1 MQFLTPLGF
10 ALASLAIPIILLYML
25 KLRRR
30 QVQVSSTF
38 LWQQLLRDQQANAPW
53 QKLKRNL
60 LLMLQLLILA
70 ALVIALARP
79 ALRVPVVATG
89 SVIVLL
95 DASASMN
102 ATDVSTSQS
111 RFEQARNSVQDL
123 INGLS
128 SASSMTLILVGGT
141 PRTLISSESDKS
153 LLKNAL
159 DDARVTQES
168 ADWQSAFAL
177 AAGAARGE
185 QGKSSIVIVSD
196 GGLPESGL
204 PALPGNVSYI
214 PIGESQNNIA
224 LSALALRMAQK
235 GPQLFAEISNYD
247 SIDRNILLSIYFN
260 NELIDA
266 RQLSVKA
273 NASGSLTLDNLPNAS
288 GIYKATISNP
298 DNNSPNSLD
307 SLTLDDTAFAVFQ
320 STSARRVLLVSKGN
334 LFLEQLLAS
343 LPGIQPF
350 RALPAQDG
358 TIQIPNDPF
367 NLYIF
372 DGIVPPELPKADL
385 LFVNPSSN
393 PFFEVGGT
401 YKEIE
406 NVQVKEHR
414 LTRFVDWS
422 NVHILEAETV
432 QTPEWAE
439 VLIESDNGPLVF
451 AGETNGQRIAAL
463 TFDLRESDLPLQI
476 AYPIL
481 FSNLINYLAPP
492 SAFDATQSLR
502 PGESLT
508 MLPQTDVNRIVIASP
523 SNQTYTLP
531 ANQTTFTQT
540 HELGYYAVNFISD
553 GPNTIEYF
561 AVNLFDENESNIQPR
576 DVVQV
581 GQVAVTPTV
590 SGQVGQRELWAWLA
604 ALALIVLMIEWQ
616 VFHRR
621 QIPSLRA
628 PIGRS
633 NPHHRVEIASG
644 GRTPPSQ

>member
-25 KLRRR
+25 KLRRK

-60 LLMLQLLILA
+60 LLILQLLILA

-79 ALRVPVVATG
+79 ALSVPVVATG

-102 ATDVSTSQS
+102 ATDVNVS
-111 RFEQARNSVQDL
+111 RFEQARNSVNDL
-123 INGLS
+123 IDGLS

-141 PRTLISSESDKS
+141 PQTLISSESDKT

-159 DDARVTQES
+159 NNALVTQES
-168 ADWQSAFAL
+168 ADWHAAFAL
-177 AAGAARGE
+177 AAGAARGP
-185 QGKSSIVIVSD
+185 QGKGKSTIVIVSD

-204 PALPGNVSYI
+204 PALPGDVSYI

-247 SIDRNILLSIYFN
+247 AIDRNVLLSIYFN
-260 NELIDA
+260 DELIDA

-273 NASGSLTLDNLPNAS
+273 KASGSLTLDNLPNTS

-298 DNNSPNSLD
+298 ENDSPNTLD
-307 SLTLDDTAFAVFQ
+307 SLNLDNTAYAVFQ
-320 STSARRVLLVSKGN
+320 SASARRVLLVSNGN

-343 LPGIQPF
+343 LPGLQPF
-350 RALPAQDG
+350 RALPAADG
-358 TIQIPNDPF
+358 TLQISADPF

-372 DGIVPPELPKADL
+372 DGILPAELPEANFL
-385 LFVNPSSN
+385 LVNPPSN

-401 YKEIE
+401 YDEIE

-414 LTRFVDWS
+414 LTRFVDWN
-422 NVHILEAETV
+422 NVHILQAEAV

-439 VLIESDNGPLVF
+439 VLIESNAGPLVF
-451 AGETNGQRIAAL
+451 AGETEGQRIAAL
-463 TFDLRESDLPLQI
+463 TFDLKESDLPLQV

-481 FSNLINYLAPP
+481 FSNLIDYLAPP
-492 SAFDATQSLR
+492 SAFDSTQSLQ
-502 PGESLT
+502 PGESLAL
-508 MLPQTDVNRIVIASP
+508 LPQTNVDRIMIASP
-523 SNQTYTLP
+523 SNQAYTLP
-531 ANQTTFTQT
+531 SNQTTFTQT
-540 HELGYYAVNFISD
+540 HELGYYAVNLISTD
-553 GPNTIEYF
+553 SNTVEYF
-561 AVNLFDENESNIQPR
+561 AVNLFDDNESNIRPR

-590 SGQVGQRELWAWLA
+590 SGQVGQRELWPWLA
-604 ALALIVLMIEWQ
+604 ALALVALMIEWQ

-621 QIPSLRA
+621 QWTV
-628 PIGRS
+628 GRVG
-633 NPHHRVEIASG
+633 NPPYAKS
-644 GRTPPSQ
+644 

>member
-10 ALASLAIPIILLYML
+10 WLAGLALPIILLYML
-25 KLRRR
+25 KLRRK

-60 LLMLQLLILA
+60 LLILQLLILA
-70 ALVIALARP
+70 ALMIALARP
-79 ALRVPVVATG
+79 ALRVPAVATG

-102 ATDVSTSQS
+102 ATDVTAAPS
-111 RFEQARNSVQDL
+111 RFEHARSSVNDL

-128 SASSMTLILVGGT
+128 STSAMTLILVGRT
-141 PRTLISSESDKS
+141 PQTLISSESDKS

-159 DDARVTQES
+159 DNAHVTQES
-168 ADWQSAFAL
+168 ADWQAAFAL
-177 AAGAARGE
+177 AAGAARGPQG
-185 QGKSSIVIVSD
+185 QGKSMIVIISD

-204 PALPGNVSYI
+204 PALPGDVSYI
-214 PIGESQNNIA
+214 PIGESQNNVA

-235 GPQLFAEISNYD
+235 GPQLFAEITNYD
-247 SIDRNILLSIYFN
+247 SIDRDILLSIYFN
-260 NELIDA
+260 NELITA
-266 RQLSVKA
+266 RQFSVKA
-273 NASGSLTLDNLPNAS
+273 NSSGSLTLDNLSNTS
-288 GIYKATISNP
+288 GIYKATISDP
-298 DNNSPNSLD
+298 ASNSLD
-307 SLTLDDTAFAVFQ
+307 SLLLDDTAFAVFQ
-320 STSARRVLLVSKGN
+320 SSSARRVLLVSNGN

-350 RALPAQDG
+350 RALPAEDG

-372 DGIVPPELPKADL
+372 DGIVPPQMPKADL

-401 YKEIE
+401 YNEFE

-422 NVHILEAETV
+422 NVHVLEAEAV
-432 QTPEWAE
+432 QTPDWAE

-451 AGETNGQRIAAL
+451 AGATNGQRIAAL

-481 FSNLINYLAPP
+481 FSNLIDYLAPL
-492 SAFDATQSLR
+492 SAFDSTQSLR
-502 PGESLT
+502 PGESLA
-508 MLPQTDVNRIVIASP
+508 MLPQTDVNQIVIASP
-523 SNQTYTLP
+523 SNQVYTLP

-553 GPNTIEYF
+553 DANTTEYF
-561 AVNLFDENESNIQPR
+561 AVNLFDENESNLQPR
-576 DVVQV
+576 DVIQVGRVAVTATASQQV
-581 GQVAVTPTV
+581 GQL
-590 SGQVGQRELWAWLA
+590 ELWHWLA

-616 VFHRR
+616 VFHRKP
-621 QIPSLRA
+621 IPSLRL
-628 PIGRS
+628 
-633 NPHHRVEIASG
+633 NF
-644 GRTPPSQ
+644 PPYRKN

>member
-1 MQFLTPLGF
+1 
-10 ALASLAIPIILLYML
+10 
-25 KLRRR
+25 
-30 QVQVSSTF
+30 
-38 LWQQLLRDQQANAPW
+38 LRDQQANAPW

-60 LLMLQLLILA
+60 LLILQLIILA

-79 ALRVPVVATG
+79 ALRVPTVATG

-102 ATDVSTSQS
+102 ATEGNASQS
-111 RFEQARNSVQDL
+111 RFEAARNSVSDL

-128 SASSMTLILVGGT
+128 SASSMTLILVGDT
-141 PRTLISSESDKS
+141 PQTLISSESDKS

-159 DDARVTQES
+159 NNAQVTQAS
-168 ADWQSAFAL
+168 ADWQAAFAL

-185 QGKSSIVIVSD
+185 QGKATIVIVSD
-196 GGLPESGL
+196 GGLPASGL
-204 PALPGNVSYI
+204 PALPGEVNYI

-235 GPQLFAEISNYD
+235 SPQLFAEVTNYD
-247 SIDRNILLSIYFN
+247 SIDKDILLSIYFN
-260 NELIDA
+260 EELIDA
-266 RQLSVKA
+266 RQLSLKA
-273 NASGSLTLDNLPNAS
+273 NSSGSLTVDNLPNTS
-288 GIYKATISNP
+288 GIYKATIS
-298 DNNSPNSLD
+298 SPETNSLD
-307 SLTLDDTAFAVFQ
+307 SLELDNTAYAIFQ
-320 STSARRVLLVSKGN
+320 SSSARRVLLVSKGN

-350 RALPAQDG
+350 RALPAEDG

-372 DGIVPPELPKADL
+372 DGIVPPQLPKADL
-385 LFVNPSSN
+385 LFVNPSGN
-393 PFFEVGGT
+393 PLFEVGGT
-401 YKEIE
+401 YKEIQ

-422 NVHILEAETV
+422 NVHILEAEAV
-432 QTPEWAE
+432 QTPEWAD
-439 VLIESDNGPLVF
+439 VLIESDAGPLVF

-463 TFDLRESDLPLQI
+463 TFDLKESDLPLQI

-492 SAFDATQSLR
+492 SAFDSTQSLR
-502 PGESLT
+502 PGESLSI
-508 MLPQTDVNRIVIASP
+508 LPQTDVDRIVIASP
-523 SNQTYTLP
+523 SNQAYTL
-531 ANQTTFTQT
+531 AADSTTFTQT
-540 HELGYYAVNFISD
+540 RELGYYAVNFISGD
-553 GPNTIEYF
+553 SSSVEYF

-576 DVVQV
+576 AAIQV
-581 GQVAVTPTV
+581 GRVEVTPTA
-590 SGQVGQRELWAWLA
+590 SQQVGQRELWPWLA

-621 QIPSLRA
+621 RWTVGR
-628 PIGRS
+628 IG
-633 NPHHRVEIASG
+633 NPPFPTGDRGLSKV
-644 GRTPPSQ
+644 RK

>member
-1 MQFLTPLGF
+1 MQFLTPIGF
-10 ALASLAIPIILLYML
+10 WLASLGIPILLLYML
-25 KLRRR
+25 KLRRK

-60 LLMLQLLILA
+60 LLLLQLLILA
-70 ALVIALARP
+70 ALVVALARP

-102 ATDVSTSQS
+102 ATDVSPSQS
-111 RFEQARNSVQDL
+111 RFEQARSSVNDL

-128 SASSMTLILVGGT
+128 SASSMTLILVGRT
-141 PRTLISSESDKS
+141 PQTLISSESDKS
-153 LLKNAL
+153 LLKSAL
-159 DDARVTQES
+159 DNAQVTQES
-168 ADWQSAFAL
+168 ADWHAAFAL

-185 QGKSSIVIVSD
+185 SAVGKSTMVIVSD

-204 PALPGNVSYI
+204 PALPGDVSYI

-224 LSALALRMAQK
+224 LSALALRMAQR

-247 SIDRNILLSIYFN
+247 SMDRNILLSIYFN
-260 NELIDA
+260 DELIDA

-273 NASGSLTLDNLPNAS
+273 SASGSLTLDNLPNTS
-288 GIYKATISNP
+288 GIYKATIANP
-298 DNNSPNSLD
+298 ADNSPNSLD
-307 SLTLDDTAFAVFQ
+307 SLSLDNTAFAVFQ
-320 STSARRVLLVSKGN
+320 ASSARRVLLVSNGN

-343 LPGIQPF
+343 LPGLQPF
-350 RALPAQDG
+350 RALPAEDG

-372 DGIVPPELPKADL
+372 DGILPPQLPKANF
-385 LFVNPSSN
+385 LFVNPPDN

-401 YKEIE
+401 YNEIE

-414 LTRFVDWS
+414 LTRFVDWT
-422 NVHILEAETV
+422 NVHILEAEQI

-439 VLIESDNGPLVF
+439 ILIGSDAGPLVL
-451 AGETNGQRIAAL
+451 AGETDGQRIAAL
-463 TFDLRESDLPLQI
+463 TFDLKESDLPLQI

-481 FSNLINYLAPP
+481 FSNLIDYLAPP
-492 SAFDATQSLR
+492 STFDATQSLR
-502 PGESLT
+502 PGESLAL
-508 MLPQTDVNRIVIASP
+508 LPQTNLDRIVIASP
-523 SNQTYTLP
+523 SNQAYTLP
-531 ANQTTFTQT
+531 SNQTTFTQT
-540 HELGYYAVNFISD
+540 HELGYYAVNLISAD
-553 GPNTIEYF
+553 SNTIEYF
-561 AVNLFDENESNIQPR
+561 AVNLFDDNESNIQPR

-581 GQVAVTPTV
+581 GQVAVTSAV
-590 SGQVGQRELWAWLA
+590 SGQVGQRELWPWLA

-621 QIPSLRA
+621 QWIVGRVGIP
-628 PIGRS
+628 
-633 NPHHRVEIASG
+633 PHTQS
-644 GRTPPSQ
+644 

>member
-1 MQFLTPLGF
+1 MQFLTPIGF
-10 ALASLAIPIILLYML
+10 WLASLAIPIILLYML
-25 KLRRR
+25 KLRRK

-60 LLMLQLLILA
+60 LLILQLLILA

-79 ALRVPVVATG
+79 ALRVPAVATG

-102 ATDVSTSQS
+102 ATDVTASPS
-111 RFEQARNSVQDL
+111 RFEQARSAVNDL

-141 PRTLISSESDKS
+141 PQTLISSESDKT
-153 LLKNAL
+153 LLKTAL
-159 DDARVTQES
+159 DTARVTQES
-168 ADWQSAFAL
+168 ADWQAAFAL
-177 AAGAARGE
+177 AAGAARGPQR
-185 QGKSSIVIVSD
+185 QGKASIVIVSD

-204 PALPGNVSYI
+204 PALPGEISYI

-224 LSALALRMAQK
+224 LSALALRPAQK
-235 GPQLFAEISNYD
+235 APQLFAEISNYD
-247 SIDRNILLSIYFN
+247 SVDRNILLSIYFN

-273 NASGSLTLDNLPNAS
+273 NASGSLTLDNLPNTS

-298 DNNSPNSLD
+298 ENNSSDSLD
-307 SLTLDDTAFAVFQ
+307 ALNLDNTAFAVFQ
-320 STSARRVLLVSKGN
+320 AASARRVLLVSKGN

-350 RALPAQDG
+350 RALPAEDG
-358 TIQIPNDPF
+358 TLQIPNDPF

-372 DGIVPPELPKADL
+372 DGVLPAEIPQASL
-385 LFVNPSSN
+385 LFVNPPNN

-401 YKEIE
+401 YNEIE
-406 NVQVKEHR
+406 NVQVQEHP

-422 NVHILEAETV
+422 NVHIMEAEAV
-432 QTPEWAE
+432 QTPEWADA
-439 VLIESDNGPLVF
+439 LIESEKGPLVF
-451 AGETNGQRIAAL
+451 AGETNGQRMAAL
-463 TFDLRESDLPLQI
+463 TFDLKESDLPLQI

-492 SAFDATQSLR
+492 SAFDSTQSLR
-502 PGESLT
+502 PGESLA
-508 MLPQTDVNRIVIASP
+508 MLPQTDVNRIMIASP
-523 SNQTYTLP
+523 SNQVHTLP
-531 ANQTTFTQT
+531 ANQNTFTQT
-540 HELGYYAVNFISD
+540 YELGYYAVNFISD
-553 GPNTIEYF
+553 SANTTEYF
-561 AVNLFDENESNIQPR
+561 AVNLFDDNESNIRPR

-581 GQVAVTPTV
+581 GQVAVSPTA
-590 SGQVGQRELWAWLA
+590 SQQVGQLELWPWLA

-621 QIPSLRA
+621 QIPSLGTKLPA
-628 PIGRS
+628 YPK
-633 NPHHRVEIASG
+633 N
-644 GRTPPSQ
+644 